1 MQAKR
6 DAICIVGAGQ
16 AGCELALGLRQNGW
30 SAAIALIGEE
40 AHPPYQRPAL
50 SKAYLKGHVD
60 RRALFL
66 RQPAAYERANVELL
80 LNSRVECIDRNART
94 IRLSTGEVRHY
105 AQLAL
110 ATGGRPRKL
119 SVEGAQRAELAGN
132 LHYLRTIDDVGQIRA
147 RFAAG
152 SRLVIVGG
160 GYIGLEAAAAAVAVG
175 LKVTVLEA
183 LPRVLARVTAPEM
196 SAFFERVHLEAGV
209 DVRTG
214 VAVRSFEF
222 NDDGTIA
229 AVNCADGS
237 STPADLFVVGVGL
250 VPNTDVA
257 EAAGLAVDDGIVVDE
272 HARTSDA
279 HIVAAGDCT
288 NHPSLYGRRVRLE
301 SVQNAVEQART
312 AAATLAGRQ
321 HSYHAIPWFWSDQYD
336 LKLQM
341 AGLSQGYDQLVLRG
355 LPAQRSFAMFYLKDD
370 RLLAC
375 DAVNRPQEFMASKRL
390 IAARSVVDPAALAD
404 DSASLRS
411 AVGLPCA
418 DRTFEACWY

>member
-1 MQAKR
+1 
-6 DAICIVGAGQ
+6 
-16 AGCELALGLRQNGW
+16 
-30 SAAIALIGEE
+30 
-40 AHPPYQRPAL
+40 
-50 SKAYLKGHVD
+50 
-60 RRALFL
+60 
-66 RQPAAYERANVELL
+66 
-80 LNSRVECIDRNART
+80 
-94 IRLSTGEVRHY
+94 
-105 AQLAL
+105 
-110 ATGGRPRKL
+110 
-119 SVEGAQRAELAGN
+119 
-132 LHYLRTIDDVGQIRA
+132 
-147 RFAAG
+147 
-152 SRLVIVGG
+152 
-160 GYIGLEAAAAAVAVG
+160 
-175 LKVTVLEA
+175 
-183 LPRVLARVTAPEM
+183 
-196 SAFFERVHLEAGV
+196 
-209 DVRTG
+209 
-214 VAVRSFEF
+214 VRSFEF

-257 EAAGLAVDDGIVVDE
+257 EAAGLAVDNGIVVDE

-341 AGLSQGYDQLVLRG
+341 AGLSQGYDQFVLRG

-411 AVGLPCA
+411 AVGLRC
-418 DRTFEACWY
+418 